1 MDVYAGGRPEAA
13 EHEDEVVLRDTR
25 SGTYRK
31 LILDGDR
38 LTGAILMG
46 TATGDARRCS
56 AALRGELAVAELL
69 QPPAAQAT
77 GELDP
82 QALVCSCNAVTAGAI
97 HDAIRSRGLT
107 TVASGRQRHSRST
120 GCGGCAGD
128 VRELL
133 ARHA

>member
-1 MDVYAGGRPEAA
+1 M
-13 EHEDEVVLRDTR
+13 VLRDTR

-46 TATGDARRCS
+46 AATGDARRCS
-56 AALRGELAVAELL
+56 AALRGELAVADLL
-69 QPPAAQAT
+69 DAGAAQPAPDA
-77 GELDP
+77 DP
-82 QALVCSCNAVTAGAI
+82 DALVCSCNGVTAGTV
-97 HDAIRSRGLT
+97 DEAIRARGLT
-107 TVASGRQRHSRST
+107 TVAQVANATRAST

-128 VRELL
+128 VRALL